1 MKKKTEKNIDNNDQ
15 ITAEEVAPTSD
26 TAVEATTDAVDPLEA
41 LQKENAIL
49 NDKLLRLGAEFQN
62 TMKRTDRQ
70 VVQSRQF
77 AIEGF
82 IKSLLPMMDNYEATI
97 QSAGSDNCDVASVA
111 QGVQMIY
118 ESLNTILAAQDFA
131 VISVKAG
138 DPFDPNIHQALM
150 RQESEE
156 IKENCIITEL
166 GKGYMIGDKTI
177 RPANVS
183 VATKPVVSETAEAAE

>member
-26 TAVEATTDAVDPLEA
+26 TVVEATTDAVDPLEA

-82 IKSLLPMMDNYEATI
+82 IKSLLPMMDNFEATI

-111 QGVQMIY
+111 
-118 ESLNTILAAQDFA
+118 
-131 VISVKAG
+131 ISFPPRK
-138 DPFDPNIHQALM
+138 L
-150 RQESEE
+150 
-156 IKENCIITEL
+156 
-166 GKGYMIGDKTI
+166 
-177 RPANVS
+177 
-183 VATKPVVSETAEAAE
+183 